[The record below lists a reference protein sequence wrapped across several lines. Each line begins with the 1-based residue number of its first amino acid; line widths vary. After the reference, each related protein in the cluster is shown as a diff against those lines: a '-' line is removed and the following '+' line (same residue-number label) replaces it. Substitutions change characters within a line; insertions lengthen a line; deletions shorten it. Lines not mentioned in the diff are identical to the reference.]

1 MNKRKLIFKILIFA
15 VVLCLNLNLVVAFA
29 DPDTS
34 SAGSSSTSS
43 ASSSSTSGTSS
54 TTNSSSDSGSSGQ
67 TDDTEEEAPEDIN
80 YELVASNSNL
90 ELYFDS
96 ELCYIKVVDK
106 ATGNEWASSPDYSHT
121 LDGGSGTR
129 NNLGSLITYSY
140 YDSSDN
146 TVTRNIRAQSV
157 NNGSFKVDEIE
168 NGLKITFTTTEQF
181 VIPVEV
187 KLEDDSLSASI
198 LVEEITEQ
206 EDSEN
211 RIAQIS
217 LMPYFGAV
225 GPAEEGYAVV
235 PDGSGAIIEFNQ
247 TGASAYTYSQR
258 IYGRDFGQEIKSQ
271 SSVTQDA
278 RLPVFGINRNGA
290 GMVAIIDESPA
301 SANVNCNIVG
311 ESNRVNN
318 AYFTY
323 IHRTYD
329 TVYINEASWNQNT
342 SRVIDEDPL
351 TPSKFEVKYYFLEDD
366 ASDYV
371 GMANRYQQYLIDEL
385 GVTPQTEANESKL
398 YIEFLGG
405 IKRIKNILGFPINTD
420 VAITSFEDVANISS
434 ELNSAGITDLAVIL
448 TNWTDGTTDYTIPYK
463 FKPESSLGG
472 KSGFRNMLSSLNSIG
487 VEIFPDVNL
496 TDIRKNTWSYK
507 AKRDVIQSLG
517 NAPITMYPFSQSTY
531 DPIKTYDPIYLLR
544 SDKMTELAQKVYD
557 KSSDYEITGLSAY
570 TLGQKLYSSFGKSK
584 IGRSQSEQYY
594 NEALQ
599 ILSQSGKMLF
609 SNPNAYVFLYAS
621 DITDVPLHSS
631 QYIIETQDV
640 PFYQIAMHGLINYST
655 ESLNAFY
662 DQDYYMLKA
671 IETGSDLKYT
681 LGAQNFDQ
689 LQFTEFQYYNY
700 INYNDW
706 KDTII
711 ETYNKVSEVNSKVSD
726 AKIIGHEYLTDD
738 VVETTYDNGISVVV
752 NYSQSDYRSGN
763 ISVGAS
769 NYIVLG
775 D

>member
-34 SAGSSSTSS
+34 STSSSSTSS
-43 ASSSSTSGTSS
+43 TSSSSTGTSS
-54 TTNSSSDSGSSGQ
+54 TTSGSGTDSSDQ
-67 TDDTEEEAPEDIN
+67 IDDEEQEEPEDIN

-90 ELYFDS
+90 EMYFDS
-96 ELCYIKVVDK
+96 TLCYVKIVDK
-106 ATGNEWASSPDYSHT
+106 KTGNEWVSSPDYSHT
-121 LDGGSGTR
+121 LDGGTGTK

-140 YDSSDN
+140 FDSSDN
-146 TVTRNIRAQSV
+146 TATKNIRSQSV
-157 NNGSFKVDEIE
+157 NNGNFKVDEIE

-181 VIPVEV
+181 VIPVEI
-187 KLEDDSLSASI
+187 KLEEDSLSASI
-198 LVEEITEQ
+198 VVNEITEP

-211 RIAQIS
+211 RISQIS

-247 TGASAYTYSQR
+247 TGAGSYTYSQR
-258 IYGRDFGQEIKSQ
+258 IYGRDFGQELKSQ

-278 RLPVFGINRNGA
+278 RLPVFGINKNGA
-290 GMVAIIDESPA
+290 GMIAIIDESPA

-329 TVYINEASWNQNT
+329 TVYINEASWNQNA
-342 SRVIDEDPL
+342 SRVIDEDPI
-351 TPSKFEVKYYFLEDD
+351 TPARFEVKYYFLDDD

-385 GVTPQTEANESKL
+385 GVAPQTEANESKL

-420 VAITSFEDVANISS
+420 IAITSFEDVANISN

-496 TDIRKNTWSYK
+496 TDIRNNTWSYK

-517 NAPITMYPFSQSTY
+517 NAPITTYPFSQSTY
-531 DPIKTYDPIYLLR
+531 DPIKTYDPTYLLR

-557 KSSDYEITGLSAY
+557 KSSDYEFTGLSAY
-570 TLGQKLYSSFGKSK
+570 TLGQKLYSSFGKNK
-584 IGRSQSEQYY
+584 IGRNESEQYY
-594 NEALQ
+594 KEAMQ

-621 DITDVPLHSS
+621 DITDIITNVTGGMIGYILYLLFKPLV
-631 QYIIETQDV
+631 IKILNCVKMGDV
-640 PFYQIAMHGLINYST
+640 N
-655 ESLNAFY
+655 
-662 DQDYYMLKA
+662 
-671 IETGSDLKYT
+671 
-681 LGAQNFDQ
+681 
-689 LQFTEFQYYNY
+689 
-700 INYNDW
+700 
-706 KDTII
+706 
-711 ETYNKVSEVNSKVSD
+711 
-726 AKIIGHEYLTDD
+726 
-738 VVETTYDNGISVVV
+738 
-752 NYSQSDYRSGN
+752 
-763 ISVGAS
+763 
-769 NYIVLG
+769 
-775 D
+775 

>member
-1 MNKRKLIFKILIFA
+1 MKRRKLIFKILIFA

-34 SAGSSSTSS
+34 STASGSTSSTSS
-43 ASSSSTSGTSS
+43 SSTGTSS
-54 TTNSSSDSGSSGQ
+54 GSGTGSGSSGE
-67 TDDTEEEAPEDIN
+67 TDNTEQEEPEDIN
-80 YELVASNSNL
+80 YELVASNRNL

-96 ELCYIKVVDK
+96 TLCYIKVVDK
-106 ATGNEWASSPDYSHT
+106 NTGNEWASSPDYSHT
-121 LDGGSGTR
+121 LSGGTGTK
-129 NNLGSLITYSY
+129 NNVGSLITYSY

-146 TVTRNIRAQSV
+146 TVNKNIRAQSV
-157 NNGSFKVDEIE
+157 NNGNFKVNEIE
-168 NGLKITFTTTEQF
+168 NGLKIIFTTTEQF
-181 VIPVEV
+181 SIPVEI
-187 KLEDDSLSASI
+187 KLEDDSISASI
-198 LVEEITEQ
+198 VVNEITEP

-247 TGASAYTYSQR
+247 TGTNAYTYSQR

-290 GMVAIIDESPA
+290 GMIAVINESPA
-301 SANVNCNIVG
+301 AANVNCNIIG
-311 ESNRVNN
+311 ENYRVNN
-318 AYFTY
+318 AYFSY
-323 IHRTYD
+323 VHRTYD
-329 TVYINEASWNQNT
+329 TVYINEAAWNQNA
-342 SRVIDEDPL
+342 SRVIDENPL
-351 TPSKFEVKYYFLEDD
+351 APSRFEVKYYFLEDD

-420 VAITSFEDVANISS
+420 IAITSFEDVANISN
-434 ELNSAGITDLAVIL
+434 ELNGAGITDLAVIL

-496 TDIRKNTWSYK
+496 TDIRNNTWSYK

-517 NAPITMYPFSQSTY
+517 NAPITMYPFSQSVY
-531 DPIKTYDPIYLLR
+531 DPIKTYDAIYLLR
-544 SDKMTELAQKVYD
+544 PDKMTELAQKVID
-557 KSSDYEITGLSAY
+557 KSSDYEFTGLSAY
-570 TLGQKLYSSFGKSK
+570 TLGQKMYSSFGKK
-584 IGRSQSEQYY
+584 AVGRTQSEQYY
-594 NEALQ
+594 KEALQ
-599 ILSQSGKMLF
+599 ILSQNSKMLF

-621 DITDVPLHSS
+621 DITDIPLRSS
-631 QYIIETQDV
+631 QYLIESQDI

-655 ESLNAFY
+655 ESLNAYY

-681 LGAQNFDQ
+681 LGAQNFEQ
-689 LQFTEFQYYNY
+689 LQFTEYQYYNY

-738 VVETTYDNGISVVV
+738 VVQTTYDNGISVVV

>member
-1 MNKRKLIFKILIFA
+1 MNKRKPIFKIIIFA
-15 VVLCLNLNLVVAFA
+15 VVLCLNLNLLVAFA
-29 DPDTS
+29 DPDS
-34 SAGSSSTSS
+34 SSTGSSSTSS
-43 ASSSSTSGTSS
+43 TSSSSSTGTSS
-54 TTNSSSDSGSSGQ
+54 TTGSGSGSDSGQ
-67 TDDTEEEAPEDIN
+67 TDNTEQEEPEDIK
-80 YELVASNSNL
+80 YELVASNSDL
-90 ELYFDS
+90 EMYFDS
-96 ELCYIKVVDK
+96 TLCYIKIVDK
-106 ATGNEWASSPDYSHT
+106 NTGNEWVSSPDYSHT
-121 LDGGSGTR
+121 LSGGSGTR
-129 NNLGSLITYSY
+129 NNLGSLISYSY
-140 YDSSDN
+140 FDSSDN
-146 TVTRNIRAQSV
+146 TVNKNIRSQSV
-157 NNGSFKVDEIE
+157 NGGNFKVEEIE
-168 NGLKITFTTTEQF
+168 NGFKITFTTIEKF
-181 VIPVEV
+181 VIPEEL
-187 KLEDDSLSASI
+187 KLEEDSLSASL
-198 LVEEITEQ
+198 LVSEITEP

-211 RIAQIS
+211 RISQIS

-225 GPAEEGYAVV
+225 GPEEEGYAVV

-247 TGASAYTYSQR
+247 AGASVYTYSQR
-258 IYGRDFGQEIKSQ
+258 IYGRDFGQEIKSM

-290 GMVAIIDESPA
+290 GMIAIIDESPA

-323 IHRTYD
+323 VHRTYD

-342 SRVIDEDPL
+342 SRVVDENPQA
-351 TPSKFEVKYYFLEDD
+351 PGRFEVKYYFLDDD

-385 GVTPQTEANESKL
+385 GVTSQVEANTSKL

-420 VAITSFEDVANISS
+420 IAITSFEDVVNISN
-434 ELNSAGITDLAVIL
+434 ELNSAGIADLSVIL

-472 KSGFRNMLSSLNSIG
+472 KKGFKNMLSSLNSIG
-487 VEIFPDVNL
+487 AEIFPDVNL
-496 TDIRKNTWSYK
+496 TDIRNNTWSYK

-517 NAPITMYPFSQSTY
+517 NAPITIYPFSQSTY

-544 SDKMTELAQKVYD
+544 ADKMPELAQKVYD
-557 KSSDYEITGLSAY
+557 KSSEYEFTGLSAS
-570 TLGQKLYSSFGKSK
+570 TLGQKMYSSFGKK
-584 IGRSQSEQYY
+584 AVGRSQSEQYY
-594 NEALQ
+594 KEALQ
-599 ILSQSGKMLF
+599 TLSQKSKMLF
-609 SNPNAYVFLYAS
+609 SNPNAYVFQYAS
-621 DITDVPLHSS
+621 DVTDIPLRSS
-631 QYIIETQDV
+631 QYLIETQDV

-662 DQDYYMLKA
+662 DQNYYMLKA

-681 LGAQNFDQ
+681 LGAQNFDK
-689 LQFTEFQYYNY
+689 LQYTEYQYYNY

-726 AKIIGHEYLTDD
+726 AKIIGHEYLTDE
-738 VVETTYDNGISVVV
+738 VVKTTYDNGISVVV
-752 NYSQSDYRSGN
+752 NYSQSDYESGN
-763 ISVGAS
+763 MNVGAS